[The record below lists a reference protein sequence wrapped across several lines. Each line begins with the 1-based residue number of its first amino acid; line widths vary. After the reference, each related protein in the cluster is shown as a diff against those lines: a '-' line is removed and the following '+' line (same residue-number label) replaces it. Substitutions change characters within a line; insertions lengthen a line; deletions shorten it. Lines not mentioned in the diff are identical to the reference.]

1 MAYLL
6 IPLSLS
12 PSAHPHG
19 PHEPNI
25 LKCFLIK
32 AESHSKQMAWAGLSN
47 YCQVN
52 HGPCRPW
59 LKWVAGSV
67 VLSKKLSISARNCM
81 TWARLTCWGHIL
93 DQCEIFKDFVMRS
106 KTVLSTPLTSIPQ
119 SLTLSSCPIFLF
131 VHLTGVRLINTVL
144 IPIQRFE
151 CRGMKGL
158 FGKLK
163 MFNLVL
169 NKTFTV
175 LWLFRGFVGKI
186 LWV

>member
-1 MAYLL
+1 MV
-6 IPLSLS
+6 PT
-12 PSAHPHG
+12 

-32 AESHSKQMAWAGLSN
+32 TESHSKQMAWAGLSN

-81 TWARLTCWGHIL
+81 TWARLTCRGHIL

-106 KTVLSTPLTSIPQ
+106 NTVLSTPLTSIPQ

-131 VHLTGVRLINTVL
+131 VHLTGVRLINTIL